1 MRSVVLSGFL
11 GTGKTTLGPLVAS
24 RLGLP
29 FLDTD
34 DEIARR
40 AGASVAALW
49 RAEGE
54 GAFRE
59 REEALV
65 RDLFADGVA
74 RVLAFGGGAV
84 TSRAVRH
91 LALDHALV
99 VSLTA
104 APAVLLARVGDRAGR
119 PILATRDPLARI
131 RALLGQRADAY
142 AECHLSLAT
151 DALSPDAAADQV
163 AALSSRTRIAVP
175 LGARTYPVDVVTG
188 EPLVLAATLSALSPS
203 SVLVVVDE
211 NVLAARGVALA
222 AALGPLQ
229 VPTTRVV
236 LSPGEEQKTLRSVE
250 ANPARRPS
258 TGEPIAAPWSSG
270 SAGAFVGDPAG
281 FAASTLLRGVRV
293 VQSPTSLLAMVDA
306 SVGGKTGF
314 DLAEGKNLVGT
325 FHQPSAVVADL
336 AHLETLPRRE
346 LVSGLSEVV
355 KVALACDEA
364 LWRDLE
370 ASAERLVTG
379 DLATLAPIVHRAIER
394 KARVVRDDEH
404 EAGCASSSTWDT
416 RLATRSRRPEG
427 LRVTGTARPS
437 PSASSSSAPSPSSS
451 AWPAMASWSES
462 APCSRGSASRPTPRP
477 ARPAAA
483 WPFVAHDKKRLGGS
497 VSLPLPLRVGEASV
511 VSVALGDIARTIV
524 RRGESAG

>member
-11 GTGKTTLGPLVAS
+11 GTGKTTLGPLVAA

-188 EPLVLAATLSALSPS
+188 EPLVLAATLSASSPS

-250 ANPARRPS
+250 AIWSAAVDGGADRRS
-258 TGEPIAAPWSSG
+258 VVLGFG
-270 SAGAFVGDPAG
+270 GGVVGDLGG

-314 DLAEGKNLVGT
+314 DSRERK
-325 FHQPSAVVADL
+325 
-336 AHLETLPRRE
+336 EPRRH
-346 LVSGLSEVV
+346 VPPAVCRRGRPR
-355 KVALACDEA
+355 AP
-364 LWRDLE
+364 RD
-370 ASAERLVTG
+370 
-379 DLATLAPIVHRAIER
+379 
-394 KARVVRDDEH
+394 
-404 EAGCASSSTWDT
+404 
-416 RLATRSRRPEG
+416 
-427 LRVTGTARPS
+427 
-437 PSASSSSAPSPSSS
+437 
-451 AWPAMASWSES
+451 
-462 APCSRGSASRPTPRP
+462 
-477 ARPAAA
+477 PAA
-483 WPFVAHDKKRLGGS
+483 P
-497 VSLPLPLRVGEASV
+497 
-511 VSVALGDIARTIV
+511 
-524 RRGESAG
+524 